1 MNTVL
6 SMKRFLL
13 VVLSFFLPVAGV
25 VWALDSCLHLHDHIH
40 DNGSVSAEPHWADDS
55 LQSYSTDRLDSD
67 PHCAYLHFEVDPA
80 IGNAGTQVAPFTRA
94 AALNGS
100 TMVVPVV
107 HGDSKELYLSAVFTR
122 FPSFLALSGLP
133 HHLFF
138 SVFRI

>member
-1 MNTVL
+1 
-6 SMKRFLL
+6 MKCFLIL
-13 VVLSFFLPVAGV
+13 VLSFFLPIAGV
-25 VWALDSCLHLHDHIH
+25 IWALDRCLHLHDHVH
-40 DNGSVSAEPHWADDS
+40 DNGTVSAEPHWADGS

-100 TMVVPVV
+100 ASVAPVV
-107 HGDSKELYLSAVFTR
+107 QGESEGLYLTAVFRR

-138 SVFRI
+138 SVLRI